1 MEYYTHNN
9 GSRQRQGEILAHNDF
24 LGRNRIGGSSFT
36 GLPLVLAPVEGKK
49 RTAVKRFKPLHASRP
64 HPPMVQQRLPF
75 PLCRDCPGVGA
86 NFFPLRRITIVV
98 SRLRRQ
104 GSGDVRPAARGAL
117 DPAPGSQS
125 DGERKVESVSEEWA
139 S

>member
-1 MEYYTHNN
+1 MRWRRDKTGDAGTQPSCESSLLGHPGARFPYGKRETGTKREKTSN
-9 GSRQRQGEILAHNDF
+9 QQIL
-24 LGRNRIGGSSFT
+24 
-36 GLPLVLAPVEGKK
+36 V
-49 RTAVKRFKPLHASRP
+49 RTTLT
-64 HPPMVQQRLPF
+64 
-75 PLCRDCPGVGA
+75 
-86 NFFPLRRITIVV
+86 LRRITIVV

-104 GSGDVRPAARGAL
+104 GSGDERPAARGAL